1 MFATTLQGFTLGLA
15 MIIPIGAQN
24 AFVLS
29 RGIHRNH
36 HLLTATLCSFCDL
49 ILIGIGVF
57 GGATVLSASPI
68 GMALL
73 TWGGVLF
80 LSWFGVRSLR
90 SACRL
95 APANGGQKRA
105 GDDAGRHPAK
115 SPCLSRYP
123 DVARLRGQ
131 SGGRVLAPGICRRC
145 HAGLAGMVLLTGA
158 GGCSSG
164 PLAGQGEGAAGDR
177 SAGRYHHADPGAA
190 TGQRELTHPDKKIPL
205 TGSGI
210 LVVQGDQ
217 TRNCES
223 RRCCSRLA

>member
-90 SACRL
+90 SVWRGSQIGLADSPQQMGAKSVLAMTLGVTLLNPHVYLDTLMLLGSVGSQVTDSLRPAFAAGAMLASLVWFYSLALGAAAL
-95 APANGGQKRA
+95 APWL
-105 GDDAGRHPAK
+105 AK
-115 SPCLSRYP
+115 
-123 DVARLRGQ
+123 
-131 SGGRVLAPGICRRC
+131 GRVQQGIDLLVGIIMLILALQ
-145 HAGLAGMVLLTGA
+145 LA
-158 GGCSSG
+158 
-164 PLAGQGEGAAGDR
+164 R
-177 SAGRYHHADPGAA
+177 
-190 TGQRELTHPDKKIPL
+190 
-205 TGSGI
+205 GS
-210 LVVQGDQ
+210 
-217 TRNCES
+217 
-223 RRCCSRLA
+223 

>member
-90 SACRL
+90 SVWRGSQIGLADSPQQMGAKSVLAMTLGVTLLNPHVYLDTLMLLGSVGSQVTESLRPAFAAGAMLASLVWFYSLALGAAAL
-95 APANGGQKRA
+95 APWL
-105 GDDAGRHPAK
+105 AK
-115 SPCLSRYP
+115 
-123 DVARLRGQ
+123 
-131 SGGRVLAPGICRRC
+131 GRVQQGIDLLVGTIMLILALQ
-145 HAGLAGMVLLTGA
+145 LA
-158 GGCSSG
+158 
-164 PLAGQGEGAAGDR
+164 R
-177 SAGRYHHADPGAA
+177 
-190 TGQRELTHPDKKIPL
+190 
-205 TGSGI
+205 GS
-210 LVVQGDQ
+210 
-217 TRNCES
+217 
-223 RRCCSRLA
+223 